1 MLARV
6 TPRGLSA
13 LPGVFISMPPKQ
25 ETSKGVKA
33 DVADPELSNSNVFS
47 VGEGVLLRWLSYHL
61 EQANKVIN
69 IGLAIRTHRYGAG
82 QFASS
87 AFMVD

>member
-25 ETSKGVKA
+25 KTSKGVKP
-33 DVADPELSNSNVFS
+33 DVADPELANSNVFS

-61 EQANKVIN
+61 EQANKVTN
-69 IGLAIRTHRYGAG
+69 IGLAIRGHRR
-82 QFASS
+82 
-87 AFMVD
+87 VRV